1 MHQRRSSS
9 RLTQSLQL
17 TCCYFFVGI
26 WEKDE
31 FPKDWTLGIIV
42 RIPKKGHLAD
52 CNNWRGETL
61 LSIPSK
67 VFCKVII
74 MRLENV
80 VDTTL
85 QKEQVGYR
93 RGEEQLSINSL

>member
-1 MHQRRSSS
+1 M
-9 RLTQSLQL
+9 
-17 TCCYFFVGI
+17 GI

-67 VFCKVII
+67 VII

-85 QKEQVGYR
+85 QKEQVGCR
-93 RGEEQLSINSL
+93 REEEQMSINSL